1 MSEAVATPGIAGQAP
16 AQLFS
21 RESSGLVRVGSPWR
35 MLLLNVANIGVVYI
49 MFTYWAHPAV
59 FPQSNLLIAIPV
71 AASMAIFFNLLY
83 GMFSAIMP
91 RTGSEYVFLS
101 RTFHPAIG
109 FMASFAA
116 ATSQAFYVGIGGY
129 WISQYV
135 LGPTPD
141 VVRRGERRCDDLVD
155 RGVGQRPADAFH
167 LRDALRGPGRR
178 VEHPGAQAY
187 LRFQDINWIIGT
199 LTGLLLI
206 VIFLFA
212 SQTAFQAGFDR
223 YAAATG
229 IPTYQG
235 TLDLAKES
243 GMPTGLSLKDTL
255 GIIPIIWLVAWAST
269 YIGGEVRTPVKTQL
283 RATVGGMLLYAGIAV
298 GLFFA
303 ISRPVTT
310 EFNQALTWLS
320 YNYAGDQ
327 TVEAYPVFILY
338 AGVLIDNLALFLLV
352 GAGLVLWSYLWIPS
366 AMLIATRAMFA
377 WSFDRVMP
385 DKLSAVH
392 SRYNSPWVAVLVVAV
407 IGELFLILYHVG
419 VFQFLT
425 PALAYYFVF
434 WLVALCGVVFP
445 FLPRTRAL
453 LEGSAVDWRIAG
465 IPVMSIC
472 GVVGLLFF
480 SIGLYF
486 MLTNDLLFLN
496 SPQQLVTTGLQFV
509 IPLVLFFVV
518 RYYRTA
524 AGSPDRRGLQ
534 GDPTRVTAGAGADD
548 LLRRRHPWLGRLL
561 PEVAQRGPLLRGRR
575 PGHRR

>member
-1 MSEAVATPGIAGQAP
+1 MMSEAVATPGVVGQAP
-16 AQLFS
+16 AQVFS

-71 AASMAIFFNLLY
+71 AASLALFFNLLY

-129 WISQYV
+129 WISQFV
-135 LGPTPD
+135 LGPLLSSYGAVSGNETISSIGAWASDPQTHFIFGTLF
-141 VVRRGERRCDDLVD
+141 VILVALLNIRG
-155 RGVGQRPADAFH
+155 
-167 LRDALRGPGRR
+167 LR
-178 VEHPGAQAY
+178 AY
-187 LRFQDINWIIGT
+187 LRFQDINWVIGA

-212 SQTAFQAGFDR
+212 SSTAFQAGFDR
-223 YAAATG
+223 YAAAAG

-235 TLDLAKES
+235 TLDLARES
-243 GMPTGLSLKDTL
+243 GMPTGFSLTDTL
-255 GIIPIIWLVAWAST
+255 GIIPIIWLIAWAST

-283 RATVGGMLLYAGIAV
+283 RATVGGMLLYAAIAF

-327 TVEAYPVFILY
+327 TVEAYPVFMLY
-338 AGVLIDNLALFLLV
+338 AGVLIDNLAVFLLV

-385 DKLSAVH
+385 DKLSEVH
-392 SRYNSPWVAVLVVAV
+392 PKYNSPWVAVVVVAV
-407 IGELFLILYHVG
+407 VGELFLILYHLG

-434 WLVALCGVVFP
+434 LLVALCGLAFP

-453 LEGSAVDWRIAG
+453 LEGSPVDWRVAG
-465 IPVMSIC
+465 IPVMAIC
-472 GVVGLLFF
+472 GVIGVAYFL
-480 SIGLYF
+480 IGLYF

-496 SPQQLVTTGLQFV
+496 TPSQLVTTALQFIV
-509 IPLVLFFVV
+509 PLVIFFVV
-518 RYYRTA
+518 REY
-524 AGSPDRRGLQ
+524 
-534 GDPTRVTAGAGADD
+534 
-548 LLRRRHPWLGRLL
+548 RRRQGL
-561 PEVAQRGPLLRGRR
+561 PIDAAFREIP
-575 PGHRR
+575 PE

>member
-1 MSEAVATPGIAGQAP
+1 MGEAVATPGITTDAP
-16 AQLFS
+16 ARIFS

-59 FPQSNLLIAIPV
+59 FPQSNLLVAIPV
-71 AASMAIFFNLLY
+71 AAAMAIFFNLLY
-83 GMFSAIMP
+83 GMFAAIMP

-101 RTFHPAIG
+101 RALHPALG

-135 LGPTPD
+135 LGPLFSAYGAVSGNATMTSIGTWASDPQTHFIFGTLF
-141 VVRRGERRCDDLVD
+141 VILVAALNIRG
-155 RGVGQRPADAFH
+155 
-167 LRDALRGPGRR
+167 LR
-178 VEHPGAQAY
+178 AY
-187 LRFQDINWIIGT
+187 LRFQDINWIIGA
-199 LTGLLLI
+199 LTGVLLV

-212 SQTAFQAGFDR
+212 SASAFQAGFDR
-223 YAAATG
+223 YAAAVG

-235 TLDLAKES
+235 TLDLAAKS
-243 GMPTGLSLKDTL
+243 GMPTGFSLTDTL
-255 GIIPIIWLVAWAST
+255 GIIPIIWLISWAST

-283 RATVGGMLLYAGIAV
+283 RATVGGMLLYAGIAL

-303 ISRPVTT
+303 ISRPVSV

-352 GAGLVLWSYLWIPS
+352 GAGLVIWSYLWIPS

-385 DKLSAVH
+385 DKLSEVH
-392 SRYNSPWVAVLVVAV
+392 PKYNSPWVAVIVVAV
-407 IGELFLILYHVG
+407 VGELFLILYHLG

-425 PALAYYFVF
+425 PAFAYYVVF
-434 WLVALCGVVFP
+434 WLVSLCGLLFP
-445 FLPRTRAL
+445 FMRHTAPL
-453 LEGSAVDWRIAG
+453 LKGSAVDWRIAG
-465 IPVMSIC
+465 IPLMAIC
-472 GVVGLLFF
+472 GAVGLVFF
-480 SIGLYF
+480 TIGLYF

-496 SPQQLVTTGLQFV
+496 SPQQLVTTALQFIV
-509 IPLVLFFVV
+509 PLILFYVARWYRARQGIGLDAAFKEIP
-518 RYYRTA
+518 
-524 AGSPDRRGLQ
+524 
-534 GDPTRVTAGAGADD
+534 
-548 LLRRRHPWLGRLL
+548 
-561 PEVAQRGPLLRGRR
+561 PE
-575 PGHRR
+575 

>member
-1 MSEAVATPGIAGQAP
+1 MGEAVATPGIAGQAP

-135 LGPTPD
+135 LGPLLTSYGAVSGDATISSIGVWASDPQTHFIFGTLF
-141 VVRRGERRCDDLVD
+141 VVLV
-155 RGVGQRPADAFH
+155 A
-167 LRDALRGPGRR
+167 ALNILGLK
-178 VEHPGAQAY
+178 AY

-243 GMPTGLSLKDTL
+243 GMPTGFSLKDTL

-298 GLFFA
+298 GLWFA

-518 RYYRTA
+518 RYYRKRQGLPIDA
-524 AGSPDRRGLQ
+524 AFKEIP
-534 GDPTRVTAGAGADD
+534 
-548 LLRRRHPWLGRLL
+548 
-561 PEVAQRGPLLRGRR
+561 PE
-575 PGHRR
+575 

>member
-1 MSEAVATPGIAGQAP
+1 MRRTRMSESVASPTAGAGTSGQI
-16 AQLFS
+16 FS
-21 RESSGLVRVGSPWR
+21 RESSGLVRIGSPWR
-35 MLLLNVANIGVVYI
+35 MLLLNVANVGVVYI
-49 MFTYWAHPAV
+49 MFTYWSFPGI
-59 FPQSNLLIAIPV
+59 FPQSNLLVAIPI
-71 AASMAIFFNLLY
+71 AAALALPFNLLY
-83 GMFSAIMP
+83 GMFASIMP

-135 LGPTPD
+135 LGPLLTSYGAVSGNATISSIGVWASDPQTHFIFGTLF
-141 VVRRGERRCDDLVD
+141 VVLV
-155 RGVGQRPADAFH
+155 A
-167 LRDALRGPGRR
+167 ALNILGLK
-178 VEHPGAQAY
+178 AY

-243 GMPTGLSLKDTL
+243 GMPTGFSLKDTL

-298 GLFFA
+298 GLWFA

-327 TVEAYPVFILY
+327 TVE
-338 AGVLIDNLALFLLV
+338 
-352 GAGLVLWSYLWIPS
+352 
-366 AMLIATRAMFA
+366 
-377 WSFDRVMP
+377 
-385 DKLSAVH
+385 
-392 SRYNSPWVAVLVVAV
+392 
-407 IGELFLILYHVG
+407 
-419 VFQFLT
+419 
-425 PALAYYFVF
+425 
-434 WLVALCGVVFP
+434 
-445 FLPRTRAL
+445 
-453 LEGSAVDWRIAG
+453 
-465 IPVMSIC
+465 
-472 GVVGLLFF
+472 
-480 SIGLYF
+480 
-486 MLTNDLLFLN
+486 
-496 SPQQLVTTGLQFV
+496 
-509 IPLVLFFVV
+509 
-518 RYYRTA
+518 
-524 AGSPDRRGLQ
+524 
-534 GDPTRVTAGAGADD
+534 
-548 LLRRRHPWLGRLL
+548 
-561 PEVAQRGPLLRGRR
+561 
-575 PGHRR
+575 

>member
-1 MSEAVATPGIAGQAP
+1 
-16 AQLFS
+16 
-21 RESSGLVRVGSPWR
+21 
-35 MLLLNVANIGVVYI
+35 
-49 MFTYWAHPAV
+49 
-59 FPQSNLLIAIPV
+59 
-71 AASMAIFFNLLY
+71 
-83 GMFSAIMP
+83 
-91 RTGSEYVFLS
+91 
-101 RTFHPAIG
+101 
-109 FMASFAA
+109 
-116 ATSQAFYVGIGGY
+116 
-129 WISQYV
+129 
-135 LGPTPD
+135 
-141 VVRRGERRCDDLVD
+141 
-155 RGVGQRPADAFH
+155 
-167 LRDALRGPGRR
+167 
-178 VEHPGAQAY
+178 
-187 LRFQDINWIIGT
+187 
-199 LTGLLLI
+199 
-206 VIFLFA
+206 
-212 SQTAFQAGFDR
+212 
-223 YAAATG
+223 
-229 IPTYQG
+229 
-235 TLDLAKES
+235 
-243 GMPTGLSLKDTL
+243 MPTGFSLKDTL

-298 GLFFA
+298 GLWFA

-407 IGELFLILYHVG
+407 IGELFLILYHIG

-434 WLVALCGVVFP
+434 WLVALCGLVFP

-453 LEGSAVDWRIAG
+453 LKGSAVDWRVAG

-472 GVVGLLFF
+472 GAIGLLFF
-480 SIGLYF
+480 TIGLYF

-496 SPQQLVTTGLQFV
+496 SPQQLLTTGLQFG

-518 RYYRTA
+518 RYYRKRQGLPIDA
-524 AGSPDRRGLQ
+524 AFKEIP
-534 GDPTRVTAGAGADD
+534 
-548 LLRRRHPWLGRLL
+548 
-561 PEVAQRGPLLRGRR
+561 PE
-575 PGHRR
+575 